1 MAITTRQTSLL
12 VQQDWKVLYQTFRE
26 ADFQSYDFETLRK
39 SMIDYIRTYYPEDFN
54 DFLESSE
61 YVALIDLIAFLGQS
75 LAFRTDINAREN
87 FIDTAERRDSILK
100 LAKLI
105 SYNPKRNLP
114 GNGFLKFDSIS
125 TTESLTDANGL
136 NLANKLITFNDGTN
150 DNWQEQFTSVLNA
163 ALIDSQVVGKPGGSQ
178 LLNGITTDEYTVKMV
193 TGLIPTFKF
202 SSIVDGNSMNFEA
215 VSATSSGQT
224 YIYEKS
230 PTASSNFNILYRND
244 NLGNSSPNT
253 GYFIYFK
260 QGALSA
266 TDFAIT
272 DSLPNRVV
280 SFNFDNINNSDVWLY
295 ALDSQNVEQTLWS
308 AVPAV
313 SGVNII
319 YNNTEER
326 NLYQVSTRA
335 NDQIDLVFGDG
346 AFTNVPQGNFRLYY
360 RTSNGTS
367 YKITPDEMQNMAIS
381 LPYVSRSGR
390 VETLSIRASL
400 HYTIANSTPKESIEE
415 IRAKAPQNYYTQNR
429 MITGED
435 YNLFPYTQYSN
446 ILKIKSVNRTSSGVS
461 RYLDVLDVTGK
472 YSSTNIFAQDG
483 WLYKQEFNGSFSF
496 LWTSTSEIMG
506 IIYNKVVPLLST
518 KELQHLYYS
527 KYPRYTQDNI
537 AWKTTQVNTSGSIG
551 YFYNTFTGSP
561 DSPINLQLAQ
571 DNLTYI
577 TIGSIVRFSAGPNS
591 YFNNQNQIVVGTPG
605 VDGDKLYIYSGVMN
619 VNGSTVTLGQR
630 LPDGAVIDQII
641 PQFKN
646 NFVPSL
652 VTIMQNYIQTYRTFG
667 LRYDAVDQA
676 WAIIEQQNLSNSNTA
691 SSFSLEYAGDTSG
704 QGLDDSWLIRL
715 VYNGIDYSV
724 TYRGL
729 DYTFESKL
737 ETRFYYDERVKNYDP
752 SLGLVIHDQI
762 KVLKV
767 NTQPDSTMPL
777 GEDQIWYV
785 YKNIIEPDGH
795 QSTRRILVTFPD
807 SNSDGVPDNPDL
819 FENIVNPSFNTEKKY
834 VYLQQVNDPNRFIFT
849 QVLDNSLVISTY
861 ITQGGIIRD
870 IGLYED
876 GQLFYATSESV
887 FYQLSI
893 VKNQR
898 SLTVRTDIVAWTGRQ
913 NLYFQYRHNSPN
925 YRRIDPSPNNI
936 MDLYILTKQYASDYQ
951 AWTNDS
957 SDVIAEPAPPT
968 NEELKIAYQDLEN
981 YKAMS
986 DTIVYNSARF
996 KPIFGSRATPAL
1008 QAKFKIVK
1016 NPNIVISDND
1026 IKASVISAINTYFGL
1041 NNWEFGETFY
1051 FSELSSYLHATLS
1064 PNIASIIIVPSDSAS
1079 RFGTLYQINAEAN
1092 EIIQSAATV
1101 GDVEVISAITAAQIN
1116 QTLNSFSGTAL
1127 TGAA

>member
-39 SMIDYIRTYYPEDFN
+39 SMIDYIQTYYPEDFN
-54 DFLESSE
+54 DFIESSE

-114 GNGFLKFDSIS
+114 GTGLLKFDSVS
-125 TTESLTDANGL
+125 TTETVTDANGL
-136 NLANKLITFNDGTN
+136 NLANRIITFNDGTN
-150 DNWQEQFTSVLNA
+150 DNWQEQFVTVLNA
-163 ALIDSQVVGKPGGSQ
+163 TFVDSQIVGKAGSSQ
-178 LLNGITTDEYTVKMV
+178 VLNGVTTDEYTVKLV
-193 TGLIPTFKF
+193 SGLTPTFRF
-202 SSIVDGNSMNFEA
+202 SAVVDGNSLNFEA
-215 VSATSSGQT
+215 ISATSVDKT
-224 YIYEKS
+224 YLYEKS
-230 PTASSNFNILYRND
+230 PTASSDFNIVYRND
-244 NLGNSSPNT
+244 NLGNSSVNT
-253 GYFIYFK
+253 GYFVYFK
-260 QGALSA
+260 QGSLSS
-266 TDFAIT
+266 TDFTIS

-295 ALDSQNVEQTLWS
+295 ALDSQGLEKLLWT

-319 YNNTEER
+319 YNNTENR

-360 RTSNGTS
+360 RQSNGVS
-367 YKITPDEMQNMAIS
+367 YKITPDEMQNVGIS

-390 VETLSIRASL
+390 VETLTIRASL

-429 MITGED
+429 MVTGED

-446 ILKIKSVNRTSSGVS
+446 ILKVKSVNRTSSGVS

-496 LWTSTSEIMG
+496 LWNSTSEILG
-506 IIYNKVVPLLST
+506 IIYNKIVPILST

-527 KYPRYTQDNI
+527 KYPRYGIDNI
-537 AWKTTQVNTSGSIG
+537 EWKTTQLTTTGSIG
-551 YFYNTFTGSP
+551 YFYNPTIGTAPLNVNTAADNLKYIRTGS
-561 DSPINLQLAQ
+561 I
-571 DNLTYI
+571 I
-577 TIGSIVRFSAGPNS
+577 KFSAGTGN
-591 YFNNQNQIVVGTPG
+591 YFNKQNQIVAGTPS
-605 VDGDKLYIYSGVMN
+605 VDGDRLYIYSGVMI
-619 VNGSTVTLGQR
+619 VNGIYITMGQR
-630 LPDGAVIDQII
+630 LPDGAVIERII

-646 NFVPSL
+646 NLVDSL
-652 VTIMQNYIQTYRTFG
+652 VSEIQDYIRTYRTFG
-667 LRYDAVDQA
+667 LRYDATTQT
-676 WAIIEQQNLSNSNTA
+676 WAIIEQQNLSLSNTA
-691 SSFSLEYAGDTSG
+691 TDFSLDHAGDTSG
-704 QGLDDSWLIRL
+704 QGLDASWLVRL

-724 TYRGL
+724 TYRGI
-729 DYTFESKL
+729 DYIFESQL
-737 ETRFYYDERVKNYDP
+737 ETRFYFDEQVKNYDP
-752 SLGLVIHDQI
+752 SSGLVIRDQI

-767 NTQPDSTMPL
+767 NTQPDSTMPI
-777 GEDQIWYV
+777 GEDQVWYV

-819 FENIVNPSFNTEKKY
+819 FENVVAPLVNSASKY
-834 VYLQQVNDPNRFIFT
+834 IYLQQINDANNFVFT
-849 QVLDNSLVISTY
+849 QVLDNATVISTY
-861 ITQGGIIRD
+861 TTQGGIVRYIS
-870 IGLYED
+870 LYEN
-876 GQLFYATSESV
+876 GQLFYATTENA
-887 FYQLSI
+887 FYQLDI
-893 VKNQR
+893 VNNQR
-898 SLTVRTDIVAWTGRQ
+898 TLSSRTDIAAWFGRQ
-913 NLYFQYRHNSPN
+913 DLYFQYRHNSPN

-936 MDLYILTKQYASDYQ
+936 MDLYILTKQYANEYQ
-951 AWTNDS
+951 AWANDS
-957 SDVIAEPAPPT
+957 SNTLVEPSPPT

-986 DTIVYNSARF
+986 DTIIYNSAKF
-996 KPIFGSRATPAL
+996 KPIFGSRADLAL

-1026 IKASVISAINTYFGL
+1026 IKASVITAINTYFNL
-1041 NNWEFGETFY
+1041 SNWEFGETFY
-1051 FSELSSYLHATLS
+1051 FSELSSYLHTMLS
-1064 PNIASIIIVPSDSAS
+1064 PNIASIIIVPGDSAS

-1092 EIIQSAATV
+1092 EIIQSSATV
-1101 GDVEVISAITAAQIN
+1101 NDVEVISAITAAQLN
-1116 QTLNSFSGTAL
+1116 QTLSNLVGTA
-1127 TGAA
+1127 

>member
-39 SMIDYIRTYYPEDFN
+39 SMIDYIQTYYPEDFN
-54 DFLESSE
+54 DFIESSE

-114 GNGFLKFDSIS
+114 GTGLLKFDSVS
-125 TTESLTDANGL
+125 TTETVTDANGL
-136 NLANKLITFNDGTN
+136 NLANRIITFNDGTN
-150 DNWQEQFTSVLNA
+150 DNWQEQFVTVLNA
-163 ALIDSQVVGKPGGSQ
+163 TFVDSQIVGKAGSSQ
-178 LLNGITTDEYTVKMV
+178 VLNGVTTDEYTVKLV
-193 TGLIPTFKF
+193 SGLTPTFRF
-202 SSIVDGNSMNFEA
+202 SAAVDGNSLNFEA
-215 VSATSSGQT
+215 ISATSVDKT
-224 YIYEKS
+224 YLYEKS
-230 PTASSNFNILYRND
+230 PTASSDFNIVYRND
-244 NLGNSSPNT
+244 NLGNSSVNT
-253 GYFIYFK
+253 GYFVYFK
-260 QGALSA
+260 QGSLSS
-266 TDFAIT
+266 TDFTIS

-295 ALDSQNVEQTLWS
+295 ALDSQGLEKLLWT

-319 YNNTEER
+319 YNNTENR

-360 RTSNGTS
+360 RQSNGVS
-367 YKITPDEMQNMAIS
+367 YKITPDEMQNVGIS

-390 VETLSIRASL
+390 VETLTIRASL

-429 MITGED
+429 MVTGED

-446 ILKIKSVNRTSSGVS
+446 ILKVKSVNRTSSGVS

-483 WLYKQEFNGSFSF
+483 WLYRQEFNGSFSF
-496 LWTSTSEIMG
+496 LWNSTSEILG
-506 IIYNKVVPLLST
+506 IIYNKIVPILST

-527 KYPRYTQDNI
+527 KYPRYGIDNI
-537 AWKTTQVNTSGSIG
+537 EWKTTQLTTTGSIG
-551 YFYNTFTGSP
+551 YFYNPTIGTAPLNVNTAADNLKYIRTGS
-561 DSPINLQLAQ
+561 I
-571 DNLTYI
+571 I
-577 TIGSIVRFSAGPNS
+577 KFSAGTGN
-591 YFNNQNQIVVGTPG
+591 YFNKQNQIVAGTPS
-605 VDGDKLYIYSGVMN
+605 VDGDRLYIYSGVMI
-619 VNGSTVTLGQR
+619 VNGIYITMGQR
-630 LPDGAVIDQII
+630 LPDGAVIERII

-646 NFVPSL
+646 NLVDSL
-652 VTIMQNYIQTYRTFG
+652 VSEIQDYIRTYRTFG
-667 LRYDAVDQA
+667 LRYDATTQT
-676 WAIIEQQNLSNSNTA
+676 WAIIEQQNLSLSNTA
-691 SSFSLEYAGDTSG
+691 TDFSLDHAGDTSG
-704 QGLDDSWLIRL
+704 QGLDASWLVRL

-724 TYRGL
+724 TYRGI
-729 DYTFESKL
+729 DYIFESQL
-737 ETRFYYDERVKNYDP
+737 ETRFYFDEQVKNYDP
-752 SLGLVIHDQI
+752 SSGLVIRDQI

-767 NTQPDSTMPL
+767 NTQPDSTMPI
-777 GEDQIWYV
+777 GEDQVWYV

-819 FENIVNPSFNTEKKY
+819 FENVVAPSVNSASKY
-834 VYLQQVNDPNRFIFT
+834 IYLQQINDANNFVFT
-849 QVLDNSLVISTY
+849 QVLDNATVISTY
-861 ITQGGIIRD
+861 TTQGGIVRYIS
-870 IGLYED
+870 LYEN
-876 GQLFYATSESV
+876 GQLFYATTENA
-887 FYQLSI
+887 FYQLDI
-893 VKNQR
+893 VNNQR
-898 SLTVRTDIVAWTGRQ
+898 TLSSRTDIAAWFGRQ
-913 NLYFQYRHNSPN
+913 DLYFQYRHNSPN

-936 MDLYILTKQYASDYQ
+936 MDLYILTKQYANEYQ
-951 AWTNDS
+951 AWANDS
-957 SDVIAEPAPPT
+957 SNTLVEPSPPT

-986 DTIVYNSARF
+986 DTIIYNSAKF
-996 KPIFGSRATPAL
+996 KPIFGSRADLAL

-1026 IKASVISAINTYFGL
+1026 IKASVITAINTYFNL
-1041 NNWEFGETFY
+1041 SNWEFGETFY
-1051 FSELSSYLHATLS
+1051 FSELSSYLHTMLS
-1064 PNIASIIIVPSDSAS
+1064 PNIASIIIVPGDSAS

-1092 EIIQSAATV
+1092 EIIQSSATV
-1101 GDVEVISAITAAQIN
+1101 NDVEVISAITAAQLN
-1116 QTLNSFSGTAL
+1116 QTLSNLVGTA
-1127 TGAA
+1127 